1 MSGVRTVGAG
11 PPTGEP
17 SGVVPTPEGNAM
29 APQPQPTVSPTPLPA
44 PAGAGRDAT
53 VATRTAR
60 TVRSYGSENTSD
72 GEWPLLAKIAGSAIV
87 IWFTLSTI
95 AGALNPGYS
104 PIREAMSALAATD
117 ADYAWVAI
125 TGFMIA
131 AVGLACT
138 GIVLWRRFAGNRTGR
153 VAATLVTL
161 AAPEM
166 VVAGLAR
173 QDCSEQLPTCIDY
186 GDAPLASTHF
196 WVHQYTALFMF
207 VSLTVA
213 LFLLARALRRD
224 AGRARLATPTRL
236 VAFTC
241 LAVIVVV
248 FMAEIGSSW
257 HGLIQRIFAALVFG
271 WPVVVAGSAPKPQ
284 VPGEVVGR

>member
-1 MSGVRTVGAG
+1 M
-11 PPTGEP
+11 
-17 SGVVPTPEGNAM
+17 
-29 APQPQPTVSPTPLPA
+29 
-44 PAGAGRDAT
+44 
-53 VATRTAR
+53 
-60 TVRSYGSENTSD
+60 RSYGGGATSD
-72 GEWPLLAKIAGSAIV
+72 GEWPLLTKIAGAAMV
-87 IWFTLSTI
+87 IWFALSAI
-95 AGALNPGYS
+95 AGALNPGYN

-117 ADYAWVAI
+117 ADYAWISI

-138 GIVLWRRFAGNRTGR
+138 GIVLWRRFAGNRAGL
-153 VAATLVTL
+153 VAAALVL
-161 AAPEM
+161 AAAPEM

-173 QDCSEQLPTCIDY
+173 QDCSERLPTCIDY

-224 AGRARLATPTRL
+224 AGRTRLAAPTRL
-236 VAFTC
+236 VAVTC

-271 WPVVVAGSAPKPQ
+271 WPAVVAGSAPIPRR
-284 VPGEVVGR
+284 P